1 MSKKLVIIGASG
13 HVKVVADIA
22 LRMGYE
28 VIVFLDDNEKVQ
40 NCGRYPVVGTSQD
53 IMKYKQFD
61 FIVAI
66 GNTTVRQKII
76 NELLAK
82 GVHVCKLIHPSAIVA
97 EDTSIDIG
105 TVIMAGAVVN
115 TGAKIGKGCIINTC
129 SSVDHDCRIENFVH
143 VAVGA
148 HIAGTVHIGERT
160 WIGAGA
166 TIRNNIDV
174 TNDCI
179 IGIGATV
186 VGDIKEKGTYIGV
199 PAKKM
204 KNKLV

>member
-1 MSKKLVIIGASG
+1 MDKKLVIIGASG
-13 HVKVVADIA
+13 HGKVVADIA
-22 LRMGYE
+22 LKNGYE
-28 VIVFLDDNEKVQ
+28 TILFLDDNEKIR
-40 NCGRYPVVGTSQD
+40 NCGHYSVVGTSQD
-53 IMKYKQFD
+53 VMRYKQFD

-66 GNTTVRQKII
+66 GNSIARQKII

-82 GVHVCKLIHPSAIVA
+82 GLHVCKLIHPSANVA

-115 TGAKIGKGCIINTC
+115 SETEIGKGCIINTS
-129 SSVDHDCRIENFVH
+129 SSVDHDCRIESFVH

-166 TIRNNIDV
+166 TIRNNIEIA
-174 TNDCI
+174 NDCM
-179 IGIGATV
+179 IGLGAAV

-204 KNKLV
+204 KNKLI